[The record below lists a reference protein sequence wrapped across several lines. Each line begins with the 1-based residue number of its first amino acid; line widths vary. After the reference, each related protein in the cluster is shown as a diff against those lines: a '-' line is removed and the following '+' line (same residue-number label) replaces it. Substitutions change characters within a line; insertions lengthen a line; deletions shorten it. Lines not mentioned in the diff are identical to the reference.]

1 QLTGS
6 LGDVMKESAQIAFS
20 VVKGL
25 IDDGIL
31 QTPPFPQPKARDDE
45 ESEHEEI
52 YHVYDLHL
60 HVPEGATPKD
70 GPSAGIAMASAMA
83 SILCNLPVR
92 QTIAM
97 TGEITLRGKVLAIGG
112 LREKLIAAHKAGVKK
127 ALIPRKNF
135 QRDLKDIPQEV
146 LDSVEIVAVEHIREV
161 FKEVL
166 VMSGKKSLK

>member
-1 QLTGS
+1 
-6 LGDVMKESAQIAFS
+6 M
-20 VVKGL
+20 
-25 IDDGIL
+25 
-31 QTPPFPQPKARDDE
+31 
-45 ESEHEEI
+45 
-52 YHVYDLHL
+52 
-60 HVPEGATPKD
+60 
-70 GPSAGIAMASAMA
+70 
-83 SILCNLPVR
+83 
-92 QTIAM
+92 
-97 TGEITLRGKVLAIGG
+97 LAIGG